1 MPAPFKWTSEQ
12 VHDII
17 AAYELG
23 ESVTSI
29 AARYGTSQQVI
40 GPLLKR
46 HGVRLRPHY
55 ESVRRH
61 TCNYAYFHRVD
72 TEEKAYW
79 LGFLTADGCITTGD
93 RVTVH
98 LAAEDCG
105 HLFKLK
111 ASLGAS
117 QTVSRGRRSC
127 SLTICSPEMAAD
139 LAAHGL
145 LPHKTFSTRAAHIP
159 SWLARHYW
167 RGVLDGDGHFPEDG
181 SSLTLV
187 GDYD

>member
-12 VHDII
+12 IQDMV
-17 AAYELG
+17 ASYERG

-40 GPLLKR
+40 GPVLKR
-46 HGVRLRPHY
+46 HGVRLRSQN
-55 ESVRRH
+55 ETMRRH
-61 TCNYAYFHRVD
+61 TCNHAYFHRVD

-93 RVTVH
+93 RVVVH
-98 LAAEDCG
+98 LASEDCG

-111 ASLGAS
+111 AALGAS
-117 QTVSRGRRSC
+117 QTVSRSGGSC
-127 SLTICSPEMAAD
+127 SLTICSPEMAVD

-145 LPHKTFSTRAAHIP
+145 LPNKT
-159 SWLARHYW
+159 
-167 RGVLDGDGHFPEDG
+167 
-181 SSLTLV
+181 
-187 GDYD
+187 